1 MRKLIVRLTLWLCR
15 RFAIDPLAELRL
27 QSGGDAAARGARWEQ
42 FYREA
47 GGLADMIAAVR
58 RGYFEASAGLAITE
72 TGKLYEYALADRLA
86 REIEREV
93 LNVVLTGKAAAER
106 ARAAEREHSARI
118 LREL

>member
-1 MRKLIVRLTLWLCR
+1 MRKLAARLVVWLCR
-15 RFAIDPLAELRL
+15 RFAIDPFAELRL
-27 QSGGDAAARGARWEQ
+27 RGGGDACARGARWEQ

-58 RGYFEASAGLAITE
+58 RGYFEAAAGLSAAE

-93 LNVVLTGKAAAER
+93 LAVVMTGKAQAER
-106 ARAAEREHSARI
+106 ARAADREQSAQI
-118 LREL
+118 LRDF